1 MKAHALALFTILV
14 WSTTFVATKVLLA
27 AGLTPLW
34 ILVIRFALGFAAL
47 SCLRPHRL
55 RLTDPH
61 DGRLFAAAGL
71 TGVACYFLLEN
82 VALTFTSATAVG
94 AICATAPLFCALI
107 ALVRGQR
114 PTSPTS
120 FAIGF
125 VLAMGGILLVG
136 SASGNGILD
145 GDAADNLIGC
155 GLALVASVVW
165 AVYSTLVSRI
175 AEAGYETLAATK
187 RIFAWGL
194 LFMMPALPFAGAF
207 PTQALGTPLVSANL
221 LFLGLGASAACFATW
236 NFAVK
241 HLGATVTSTYIY
253 LVPALTGTASALVLG
268 EPVTAPIF
276 GGIALTIA
284 GLMLSN
290 HRKGAHGLRR
300 PASAGLPGEALS
312 RAKAVP
318 RATESLD
325 ASADVVE

>member
-1 MKAHALALFTILV
+1 MKSHALALFTILV

-34 ILVIRFALGFAAL
+34 ILVIRFVLGFAAL

-55 RLTDPH
+55 RLANPR
-61 DGRLFAAAGL
+61 DGRLFAAAGF

-94 AICATAPLFCALI
+94 AICATSPLFCVLI
-107 ALVRGQR
+107 ALARGQR
-114 PTSPTS
+114 PASPAS

-136 SASGNGILD
+136 TASGGSAFT
-145 GDAADNLIGC
+145 GSAADNPIGC
-155 GLALVASVVW
+155 GLAFIASLVW

-175 AEAGYETLAATK
+175 AEAGYETLTATK

-194 LFMMPALPFAGAF
+194 LFMAPALPFAGTF
-207 PTQALGTPLVSANL
+207 PAEALGNPLAVPNL
-221 LFLGLGASAACFATW
+221 LFLGLLASAACFATW

-241 HLGATVTSTYIY
+241 HLGAVVTSTYIY
-253 LVPALTGTASALVLG
+253 LVPALTGAASALVLG
-268 EPVTAPIF
+268 EPMTPPIV
-276 GGIALTIA
+276 GGVALTIA

-290 HRKGAHGLRR
+290 RKGSRR
-300 PASAGLPGEALS
+300 GQRRGHASPS
-312 RAKAVP
+312 
-318 RATESLD
+318 S
-325 ASADVVE
+325 S

>member
-14 WSTTFVATKVLLA
+14 WSTTFVSTKVLLA

-34 ILVIRFALGFAAL
+34 ILVIRFALGFAVL

-55 RLTDPH
+55 RLANPR
-61 DGRLFAAAGL
+61 DGRLFAAAGF

-94 AICATAPLFCALI
+94 AICATSPLFCVLI
-107 ALVRGQR
+107 ALARGQH
-114 PTSPTS
+114 PASPAS

-125 VLAMGGILLVG
+125 ALAMGGILLVG
-136 SASGNGILD
+136 SASNGSAFT
-145 GDAADNLIGC
+145 GSAADNLIGC

-165 AVYSTLVSRI
+165 AGYSTLVGRI
-175 AEAGYETLAATK
+175 ADAGYETLAATK

-207 PTQALGTPLVSANL
+207 PALGLADPLVVANL
-221 LFLGLGASAACFATW
+221 LFLGLLASAACFATW

-241 HLGATVTSTYIY
+241 HLGAVVTSTYIY

-268 EPVTAPIF
+268 EPVTAPIVA
-276 GGIALTIA
+276 GVALTIA

-290 HRKGAHGLRR
+290 RTKSTRKLHRSTPATQPDKAFLRR
-300 PASAGLPGEALS
+300 KL
-312 RAKAVP
+312 R
-318 RATESLD
+318 
-325 ASADVVE
+325 

>member
-34 ILVIRFALGFAAL
+34 ILVIRFVLGFAAL

-55 RLTDPH
+55 RLANPR
-61 DGRLFAAAGL
+61 DGRLFAAAGF

-94 AICATAPLFCALI
+94 AICATSPLFCALI
-107 ALVRGQR
+107 ALARGQR
-114 PTSPTS
+114 PASPAS

-136 SASGNGILD
+136 TASGGSAFT
-145 GDAADNLIGC
+145 GSAADNLIGC
-155 GLALVASVVW
+155 GLAFIASLVW

-175 AEAGYETLAATK
+175 AEAGYETLTATK

-194 LFMMPALPFAGAF
+194 LFMAPALPFAGTF
-207 PTQALGTPLVSANL
+207 PAEALGNPLVVPNL
-221 LFLGLGASAACFATW
+221 LFLGLLASAACFATW

-241 HLGATVTSTYIY
+241 HLGAVVTSTYIY
-253 LVPALTGTASALVLG
+253 LVPALTGAASALVLG
-268 EPVTAPIF
+268 EPVTAPIVA
-276 GGIALTIA
+276 GVALAIA

-290 HRKGAHGLRR
+290 LKGSRR
-300 PASAGLPGEALS
+300 GQRRGHASPS
-312 RAKAVP
+312 
-318 RATESLD
+318 S
-325 ASADVVE
+325 S

>member
-1 MKAHALALFTILV
+1 MKAHVLALFTILV

-55 RLTDPH
+55 RLANPR

-94 AICATAPLFCALI
+94 AICATSPLFCALI
-107 ALVRGQR
+107 ALARGQR
-114 PTSPTS
+114 PASPVG
-120 FAIGF
+120 FAVGF

-136 SASGNGILD
+136 TASGGSAFT
-145 GDAADNLIGC
+145 GSAADNLFGC
-155 GLALVASVVW
+155 GLAFIASLVW

-194 LFMMPALPFAGAF
+194 LFMMPAIPFAGAF
-207 PTQALGTPLVSANL
+207 PALGLTDSLVVANL

-241 HLGATVTSTYIY
+241 HLGAVVTSTYIY
-253 LVPALTGTASALVLG
+253 LVPALTGAASALVLG
-268 EPVTAPIF
+268 EPVTAPIVA
-276 GGIALTIA
+276 GVALTIA

-290 HRKGAHGLRR
+290 RTKSPCKLHRSTPATQPDKAFLCRKLR
-300 PASAGLPGEALS
+300 
-312 RAKAVP
+312 
-318 RATESLD
+318 
-325 ASADVVE
+325 